1 MIACRPEEGD
11 ATPRLCQDERYRH
24 LKKHTLYGFCC
35 LDNGHVDFPDFLTLM
50 ARTVGN
56 KDRKEEDD
64 VMLEA
69 LTLLDKDKTGVI
81 STDLLRH
88 VLTSMGEQLTSE
100 EVEELVKEADK
111 DGTGKIDYKGDEIC

>member
-1 MIACRPEEGD
+1 M
-11 ATPRLCQDERYRH
+11 
-24 LKKHTLYGFCC
+24 
-35 LDNGHVDFPDFLTLM
+35 DFPDFLTLM